1 VTRRTGRR
9 ISVMACVVG
18 LSISTAAC
26 SSGPT
31 TLSGKLQAWANN
43 ASYSSDVSQI
53 AQDLTDLHNGLKE
66 RQFLALRTACEGFG
80 VDVETLYGYLPTPDY
95 DITQELGTSLANY
108 YTAAEDCFYSS
119 SFTSAKFLTYEK
131 LLKSSGVTYQKALAQ
146 LRTYGV
152 H

>member
-1 VTRRTGRR
+1 MTGRR
-9 ISVMACVVG
+9 ISALVCLVA

-26 SSGPT
+26 VGGPT

-53 AQDLTDLHNGLKE
+53 AQDLTDLNNGLKE

-108 YTAAEDCFYSS
+108 YTAADDCFYSS

-146 LRTYGV
+146 LGTYGV